1 MAAANGKFHIA
12 CEEEEED
19 DDSHG
24 ATNDL
29 KKRVRMDDEDE
40 EEDEDDEE
48 EIRSIFL
55 LGIEMSV
62 NLVVSFQLLSC
73 HLNAPHG

>member
-1 MAAANGKFHIA
+1 MCKKTSDLV
-12 CEEEEED
+12 ED
-19 DDSHG
+19 G
-24 ATNDL
+24 FPNDL
-29 KKRVRMDDEDE
+29 EKEMEDEDE